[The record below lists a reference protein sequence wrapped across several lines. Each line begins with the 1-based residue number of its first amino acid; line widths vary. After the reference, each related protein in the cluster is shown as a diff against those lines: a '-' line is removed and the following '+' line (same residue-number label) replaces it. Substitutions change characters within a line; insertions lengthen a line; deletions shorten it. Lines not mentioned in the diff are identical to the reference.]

1 MPLLRNRPL
10 TLRTSS
16 VRYIARNIETFWNE
30 EWDAELK
37 KITKLS
43 DAIVFNIRKKYNK
56 EAIKIYYYFYRYVNG
71 YKQDVREAYA

>member
-1 MPLLRNRPL
+1 MPLNGNGTVVIYLLEIMPLLRNRPL

-30 EWDAELK
+30 EWDAGLK

-56 EAIKIYYYFYRYVNG
+56 AAMEMS
-71 YKQDVREAYA
+71 